1 MFKRIKEAI
10 NRFLENI
17 AKENKELYGSGRMD
31 CCNLNK
37 TTNKQ
42 KPQKYTKKIKI
53 LMYLPALFWEQY
65 GEISYWR

>member
-42 KPQKYTKKIKI
+42 KP
-53 LMYLPALFWEQY
+53 
-65 GEISYWR
+65 